1 MSIDILWLQQPVII
15 YSISS
20 ISMAFLARIG
30 KKSVDLSVSLVQRT
44 IRPKLGVFWDH
55 ARKELM
61 PPSPSELGVAIGE
74 AGKVF
79 GNFTSFKFLNL
90 TMKDGVKNVL
100 VGVEICCWFIVGEII
115 GRGSIVG
122 YKLPTTEK

>member
-1 MSIDILWLQQPVII
+1 
-15 YSISS
+15 
-20 ISMAFLARIG
+20 MAFLARIG
-30 KKSVDLSVSLVQRT
+30 KKSIDLSVSLVQRT
-44 IRPKLGVFWDH
+44 VRPQLGVFWSH
-55 ARKELM
+55 ARKELL
-61 PPSPSELGVAIGE
+61 PPRPSELGVAIGE
-74 AGKVF
+74 AGKVLS
-79 GNFTSFKFLNL
+79 NFTSLKFLNL